1 MSPRNTS
8 ASVAVPNRI
17 GYAMIFGSVILLG
30 AGFHLV
36 KAALAGCPPSTAVF
50 IVPASATASVLIGGA
65 IARLFGISAG
75 GFHRARPMGT
85 LRRIRADWRLLL
97 PATGT
102 GLFGGWLVTVTNDL
116 YGPSIVAFLNNGTIV
131 FLVVAGVLLGDAI
144 SRREMVLVVAVVAG
158 AFMFAYTGQSL
169 AWTALGLM
177 GLSCI
182 GTSIKH
188 ILLKRVADGGD
199 LWEMMAAQ
207 QFLMACW
214 AVVLS
219 PFTGGL
225 VIPTL
230 ASLGFLVTTGFAQSF
245 LGMGLLYAGY
255 REIGIARG
263 APIYAMRP
271 LVVLLI
277 GFALGAALPGAVQL
291 AGGAMVLVAS
301 ALLAGTTRKGAANA

>member
-1 MSPRNTS
+1 MSSKEP
-8 ASVAVPNRI
+8 SVSVTAPNRI
-17 GYAMIFGSVILLG
+17 GYAMILGAVVLLG

-65 IARLFGISAG
+65 VARAFGITAG
-75 GFHRARPMGT
+75 GFHRARPMGAI
-85 LRRIRADWRLLL
+85 RRIVTDWKLLL
-97 PATGT
+97 PATGA

-131 FLVVAGVLLGDAI
+131 FLVISGMLLGDAI
-144 SRREMVLVVAVVAG
+144 SKREMALIVAVVAG
-158 AFMFAYTGQSL
+158 AFMFAYTGQTL

-177 GLSCI
+177 GLACV
-182 GTSIKH
+182 GTAIKH
-188 ILLKRVADGGD
+188 VLLKSVADGGD
-199 LWEMMAAQ
+199 LWEMMASQ

-214 AVVLS
+214 AVILS

-271 LVVLLI
+271 LVVLII
-277 GFALGAALPGAVQL
+277 GLGLGAALPGAVQL
-291 AGGAMVLVAS
+291 TGGAMVLAGS
-301 ALLAGTTRKGAANA
+301 ALLAGTRRRET